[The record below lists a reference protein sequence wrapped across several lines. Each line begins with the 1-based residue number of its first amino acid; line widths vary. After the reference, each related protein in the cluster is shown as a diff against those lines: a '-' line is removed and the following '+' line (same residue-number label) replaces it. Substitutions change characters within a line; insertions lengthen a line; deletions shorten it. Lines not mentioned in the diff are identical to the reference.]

1 MKKILLTGSN
11 GFIGSNLFH
20 QLKEHTSVT
29 CIDYSSGSTE
39 KDFINLDLTDIN
51 QVKDFAY
58 NCAHFDVLIFLV
70 GLAHA
75 KGKGKELP
83 EFKKINYQTL
93 VNLLSALEN
102 NNKIP

>member
-39 KDFINLDLTDIN
+39 QDFTNLNLTDIN
-51 QVKDFAY
+51 QVNDFADKY
-58 NCAHFDVLIFLV
+58 GHFD
-70 GLAHA
+70 
-75 KGKGKELP
+75 
-83 EFKKINYQTL
+83 
-93 VNLLSALEN
+93 
-102 NNKIP
+102 IPHHL